1 MGALGFEI
9 DLNRFARFL
18 ESIYPYKQ
26 AQRTESSPME
36 IELLIHHLPKLIL
49 YQKGVVLGQHMN
61 NETKLIFWPLVG
73 QMSAKIGSV
82 ASLL

>member
-1 MGALGFEI
+1 
-9 DLNRFARFL
+9 
-18 ESIYPYKQ
+18 
-26 AQRTESSPME
+26 ME
-36 IELLIHHLPKLIL
+36 IKLLIHHLPKLIL